1 MRVRGVTS
9 RLGALAIAFATVG
22 TMPAGYAQAPAIPE
36 ASVYDGW
43 SVVRFLDNMVVED
56 AEEVRA
62 GVVEDIIFGT
72 SGRLLSV
79 VVRIGGFWDI
89 GERLVNVP
97 WSEVEIRSATTLIV
111 PITEASVEAIEEDQN
126 AVLSRDEAGTFL
138 MLRPNQI
145 TVDVW
150 KASDAIG
157 IPTNLSDRRAYSL
170 VEDLIVVS
178 DRIVAVIDN
187 DHRTFPYEPVPASIR
202 LSFLSFRLTRDEAED
217 LPAFNYRLLRGP
229 VAE

>member
-1 MRVRGVTS
+1 MQVCRVRRLVSALTMVVTA
-9 RLGALAIAFATVG
+9 GAVSVG
-22 TMPAGYAQAPAIPE
+22 HAQAPPVPE

-43 SVVRFLDNMVVED
+43 SVVRFLDEMVVED
-56 AEEVRA
+56 ADEAPA
-62 GVVEDIIFGT
+62 GIVEDIIFGT
-72 SGRLLSV
+72 SGRLISL

-89 GERLVNVP
+89 GERLINVP
-97 WSEVEIRSATTLIV
+97 WSEVEIRSATTLVV
-111 PITEASVEAIEEDQN
+111 PITEQSVEAIEEDLN
-126 AVLSRDEAGTFL
+126 AVLSREEAATLL
-138 MLRPNQI
+138 MLRPNEI
-145 TVDVW
+145 TIDVW

-202 LSFLSFRLTRDEAED
+202 LSFISFRLTRDEAEE
-217 LPAFNYRLLRGP
+217 LPAFSYRLLRGP
-229 VAE
+229 TAD